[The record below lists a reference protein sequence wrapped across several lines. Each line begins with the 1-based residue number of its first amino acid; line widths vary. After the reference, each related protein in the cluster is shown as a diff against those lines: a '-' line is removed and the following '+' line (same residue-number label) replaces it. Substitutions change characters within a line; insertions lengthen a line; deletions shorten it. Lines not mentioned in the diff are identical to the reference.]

1 MFNFTRDQILSFI
14 LLSLVTVSSC
24 KQSLS
29 TTGIFNDLEPVEEI
43 EIMTHESFPVQ
54 VNVVARGHLPDNCTV
69 IDDIIEDQ
77 TDDTLS
83 LKIIMARQTDKDCS
97 DKNQAFEEIIPL
109 NVENLLAGVY
119 VVKVNTVSD
128 SFELGVDNIIP

>member
-1 MFNFTRDQILSFI
+1 MFNFTRDQITSLI
-14 LLSLVTVSSC
+14 LLSLMTVSC

-54 VNVVARGHLPDNCTV
+54 VSVVARGHLPDNCTV
-69 IDDIIEDQ
+69 IDDIIEEQ
-77 TDDTLS
+77 TDDTFS
-83 LKIIMARQTDKDCS
+83 FKMITVRQTDKDCS
-97 DKNQAFEEIIPL
+97 KESQAFEEIIPL
-109 NVENLLAGVY
+109 DVENRLAGVY
-119 VVKVNTVSD
+119 VVKVNSVGD

>member
-1 MFNFTRDQILSFI
+1 MFNFTRDQILSLI
-14 LLSLVTVSSC
+14 LLSLVAVSSC
-24 KQSLS
+24 QKDFS

-43 EIMTHESFPVQ
+43 EIMTHESFPIQ

-69 IDDIIEDQ
+69 IDDIIEDK

-97 DKNQAFEEIIPL
+97 AKNQAFEEIIPL

-119 VVKVNTVSD
+119 VVNVNTLTD